1 MIISGL
7 VGSLLSGIILD
18 KTKRFEE
25 LAKLCFG
32 ISTLASIM
40 FTILFLYN
48 NDKSTIYYLVLISFG
63 LIGFFGLPLLPI
75 CMDMSVECVYPI
87 PEATSTGLLF
97 IAGQLVGIVMIV
109 SYPKIAT
116 VVEPNTYTYDHIQT
130 CTSTSSSINATTTTT
145 MSNAVDLTVLDYTYP
160 LYAQTIVF
168 FLITVCFTKFFKCA
182 YLRLRSERE
191 KLAEK
196 ILNSAR

>member
-1 MIISGL
+1 MIICGLIGSVLSGL
-7 VGSLLSGIILD
+7 ILD

-25 LAKLCFG
+25 LSKICFG
-32 ISTLASIM
+32 ISTLAAILLTIM
-40 FTILFLYN
+40 SLYD
-48 NDKSTIYYLVLISFG
+48 NDQSAVYYSVMISFA

-75 CMDMSVECVYPI
+75 CMEMSVECVYPI

-97 IAGQLVGIVMIV
+97 IAGQLVGIGMIV
-109 SYPKIAT
+109 GYPKMAQQ
-116 VVEPNTYTYDHIQT
+116 VQSDSFTYKFVQK
-130 CTSTSSSINATTTTT
+130 CTSNSNNFNSSTTTTS
-145 MSNAVDLTVLDYTYP
+145 SNTVDLTVLDYKYP

-168 FLITVCFTKFFKCA
+168 FVITIFFTKFFKCA

-196 ILNSAR
+196 ILNSAK